1 MNINNEMDEKN
12 YQEKQLQ
19 QLIERL
25 EMITLRLEKTFNSEY
40 NMDELY
46 ENSENKKNE
55 TYSNE
60 RPYLELKDVL
70 EPSINEYL
78 SLSQKLDG
86 IIYQQAIAVSNA
98 FSILYRFMVDDSILL
113 QELETSLNQIT
124 ILKEEGRGTHFLN
137 HLSMVSE
144 GAASLGWVIVGSTAA
159 GYIQDMK
166 DSAQFYADRVLKEKN
181 IAYTTWVHAYIKLLS
196 DLQEYVKK
204 NYPRGFFRN
213 STESVSQH
221 KNDCIKMIVLK
232 VQTNLISAIKIASS
246 DASLPQIES
255 PAPISIESVFAE
267 LNMGESITSRLRKV
281 DKNQP
286 VSRNVSSESM
296 SVFVSKDS
304 LHHNTIVNEKK
315 VKLPCRKTLI
325 GSRWTI
331 ENFENNSNIVIDQLE
346 LNQIIHIFNCK
357 TCTIY
362 LKGKANAVYMD
373 QTVNC
378 GLMIDTLIS
387 SIEFTRC
394 TSLTLQ
400 ILDYTPTITLDQ
412 CDNCQIYLSSNCL
425 NTEIITSKYNT
436 INVHIPDEGNEG
448 DYKECPIPEMFK
460 STIVGGKLITSFVN
474 YAC

>member
-1 MNINNEMDEKN
+1 MDEKN

-166 DSAQFYADRVLKEKN
+166 DSAQFYADR
-181 IAYTTWVHAYIKLLS
+181 
-196 DLQEYVKK
+196 
-204 NYPRGFFRN
+204 
-213 STESVSQH
+213 ESVSQH